1 MSTDSGQQ
9 TIGDE
14 LGTLRRPVAW
24 TLLALTGVLL
34 VIPTVGL
41 LLPGDEP
48 GVDTLPQRALVAA
61 GALGSFPLLLMPVL
75 AVLLARG
82 TGSLRQVGRVA
93 AVEYGVIVLLGLVTV
108 GIVAANM
115 AAIGQYDGIAHDVY
129 LFTLTHLVQ
138 AAVAVV
144 GLVVTLRLSRPQQ

>member
-93 AVEYGVIVLLGLVTV
+93 AVEYGVIVLLGLAT
-108 GIVAANM
+108 
-115 AAIGQYDGIAHDVY
+115 IGQYDGIAHDVY